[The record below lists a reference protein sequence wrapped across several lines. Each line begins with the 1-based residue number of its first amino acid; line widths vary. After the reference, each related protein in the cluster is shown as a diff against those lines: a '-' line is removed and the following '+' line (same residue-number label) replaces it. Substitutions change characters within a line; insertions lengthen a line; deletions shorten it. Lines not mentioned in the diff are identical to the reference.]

1 MTTCGL
7 GSRKRERSRFWW
19 EIELSTSTGVVDE
32 IADWRQAGRGYESWC
47 YGMGWFAIVNDI
59 MRRVDRLAFTESD
72 IGLPCGLITL
82 QTREPALKR

>member
-1 MTTCGL
+1 
-7 GSRKRERSRFWW
+7 
-19 EIELSTSTGVVDE
+19 
-32 IADWRQAGRGYESWC
+32 
-47 YGMGWFAIVNDI
+47 VNDI